1 MRCPFCQ
8 HPDSRVRDSRMVR
21 EGLAIRRRREC
32 PECSE
37 RFTSYET
44 VEDVRPSVVK
54 KDKQRVPFN
63 RSKLASGIE
72 RACQNRP
79 VSRDDIAAFVDRI
92 EARLQ
97 ASGQREINS
106 RELGDKVMEF
116 LKQRDKVA
124 YVRFASVYRSFE
136 DVGEFVETVRG
147 LSLEDPKRS

>member
-32 PECSE
+32 PKCNE

-44 VEDVRPSVVK
+44 VEDVRPSVIK

-63 RSKLASGIE
+63 RNKLASGIE

-79 VSRDDIAAFVDRI
+79 VSIDDIAAFVDRI

-97 ASGQREINS
+97 ASGQREIPS

-136 DVGEFVETVRG
+136 DVGEFVETVRD
-147 LSLEDPKRS
+147 LSLEDND